1 MMFDREGFD
10 DAAEKIRGM
19 VSGIGVVI
27 DKAINPG
34 S

>member
-1 MMFDREGFD
+1 MFDRERL
-10 DAAEKIRGM
+10 AMRPKIRGM
-19 VSGIGVVI
+19 VSGIDFMI

>member
-1 MMFDREGFD
+1 MFDWESLTMRL
-10 DAAEKIRGM
+10 KIRGM
-19 VSGIGVVI
+19 VSGIGFVI

>member
-1 MMFDREGFD
+1 VMFDREGLTMRL
-10 DAAEKIRGM
+10 KIRRM
-19 VSGIGVVI
+19 VSGIGFVI